1 MRPSGLFLND
11 QHRSRSS
18 SPGCHLFIYLLG
30 KLDESKTH
38 ADTAALAVLLCFVKT
53 LHRCHLSGPGGE
65 TSQSGNVLP
74 SSIVFFF
81 FLHGNLRRASQGY
94 RDWVASIVSFVSLGR
109 RPDFLVCD
117 ASSLSL
123 SICVW
128 PYLLIIF
135 SFSVFFPPHVIH
147 TWETCTRC
155 IWSLLPS
162 CNQKHCLTCSAWT
175 LLTK

>member
-81 FLHGNLRRASQGY
+81 FFFLHGNYFPRYPCAPCVTRIPRLSRFHR
-94 RDWVASIVSFVSLGR
+94 VICFT
-109 RPDFLVCD
+109 RPKARLPGVRCF
-117 ASSLSL
+117 LSL
-123 SICVW
+123 PV
-128 PYLLIIF
+128 YL
-135 SFSVFFPPHVIH
+135 
-147 TWETCTRC
+147 
-155 IWSLLPS
+155 
-162 CNQKHCLTCSAWT
+162 CLT
-175 LLTK
+175 LFVDHILI